1 MKDFSSGYEKLHVTN
16 GGYID
21 ANISSFN
28 KKYKNPSK
36 EEYTMSLERKVTV
49 HDVKTQKFKL
59 MPGFKFKWYYSGMDV
74 VPIDKYYNDP
84 SNKITNTFVRNRLI

>member
-1 MKDFSSGYEKLHVTN
+1 
-16 GGYID
+16 
-21 ANISSFN
+21 
-28 KKYKNPSK
+28 
-36 EEYTMSLERKVTV
+36 MSLERKVTV

-84 SNKITNTFVRNRLI
+84 SNKITNTFVRNRPIICNDLFIHLFIIYEPFSNIFQLQLTLHIGTYLLDLQTF